1 MNKKRIDYDKVYEV
15 IAMNLSE
22 RKSVQL
28 LNENGI
34 KISKTMF
41 HKLKEISKVTTTDT
55 NSKVTTTDTNSKVT
69 TTDTNSKVTTD
80 RYEVVGHI
88 LTYHQELRKKRFS
101 DLNQLREMG
110 IPLGNIYDY
119 SQNRCLM
126 KEQVYGR

>member
-1 MNKKRIDYDKVYEV
+1 MNKKRIDYDKVYEI

-55 NSKVTTTDTNSKVT
+55 NSKVTT
-69 TTDTNSKVTTD
+69 D

-88 LTYHQELRKKRFS
+88 LSYHQELRNKRFS

>member
-41 HKLKEISKVTTTDT
+41 HKLKEI
-55 NSKVTTTDTNSKVT
+55 SKVTTTDTNSKVT